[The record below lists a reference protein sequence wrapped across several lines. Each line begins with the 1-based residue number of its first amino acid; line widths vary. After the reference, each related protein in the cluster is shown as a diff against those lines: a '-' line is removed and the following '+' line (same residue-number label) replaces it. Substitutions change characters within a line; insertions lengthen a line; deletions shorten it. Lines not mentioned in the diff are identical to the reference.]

1 MLIEFLSIAAGLAL
15 LFYGGDWLVTGA
27 VSIARRINMSTLL
40 VSVLIVGFGTSMP
53 ELLVSLQAV
62 MQGKPDIALGNVIGS
77 NTANVLLIMG
87 VAAVITPVL
96 CTSHGVKRDS
106 LVVLLASGILLAL
119 SFMGVIPR
127 AAGVI
132 MLLVMAG
139 YVGYCIWSEKNADTH
154 DIEPEDTETP
164 MPLWK
169 SIGFCVISLVALV
182 IGARLLVDGASAV
195 ARDFGVSE
203 AVIGL
208 TLVAVG
214 TSLPELAAAIAAAV
228 KKHSDV
234 VIGNILGSNLYN
246 ILGILGITS
255 IIAPI
260 PFSEQMANFDIW
272 LMLATAI
279 VLIPIVFMGERKITR
294 VHGGMFLLVYA
305 VYVAWLYT
313 AAPQITG

>member
-27 VSIARRINMSTLL
+27 VSIAKRINMSTLL
-40 VSVLIVGFGTSMP
+40 VSILIVGFGTSTP

-87 VAAVITPVL
+87 IAAIITPVL
-96 CTSHGVKRDS
+96 CTSRGVKRDS

-132 MLLVMAG
+132 MLLVMAA
-139 YVGYCIWSEKNADTH
+139 YIGYCIWSEKNADTH

-279 VLIPIVFMGERKITR
+279 VLLPIVFMGERKITR